1 MWVKGSPLR
10 ALHFTSG
17 RRSHYHG
24 AVPKRPRNRRFVA
37 RCMVSTVSKS
47 GLQVGDPVSDITLPT
62 VAGGEVN
69 LRGFHGKRFILF
81 MWASW

>member
-1 MWVKGSPLR
+1 
-10 ALHFTSG
+10 
-17 RRSHYHG
+17 
-24 AVPKRPRNRRFVA
+24 
-37 RCMVSTVSKS
+37 MVSTVSKS